1 MKLKEIIP
9 QNYLESD
16 FGSIIGKLCDKID
29 EKLQLKQ
36 CKIIDNDYKVVQETS
51 DLNLFSILDF
61 QKVSNENLRLR
72 TELAEMKVKFLE
84 EFQERL
90 KAEGKLLK
98 YTSKANPAD
107 FKVSNDTQYHILMN
121 RIFQMPQ
128 SDLIKMMDRW
138 DSEIELPRKFE
149 RSILFGINELD
160 LTQHAKVFL
169 ENISENIFFSENQKE
184 RTKIICFNSDN
195 QLITIDILHVS
206 PSKFPIYTNSDEFCQ
221 KVAISK
227 NISYKSE
234 GSSFWDYKQ

>member
-16 FGSIIGKLCDKID
+16 FGYIIGKLCDKID
-29 EKLQLKQ
+29 EKLELKQ
-36 CKIIDNDYKVVQETS
+36 CKIIDDDYKVVHETT

-98 YTSKANPAD
+98 YTSKANAAD

-128 SDLIKMMDRW
+128 GDLIKMMERW
-138 DSEIELPRKFE
+138 DSGIELPRKFD
-149 RSILFGINELD
+149 SDIVIAIDQKD
-160 LTQHAKVFL
+160 LTQHAMKYLQSVSGYTYFSVK
-169 ENISENIFFSENQKE
+169 ENKKPMLVCITLNSEIVLIRKFEGAVSKYP
-184 RTKIICFNSDN
+184 II
-195 QLITIDILHVS
+195 
-206 PSKFPIYTNSDEFCQ
+206 TNSDEFCQ
-221 KVAISK
+221 TVAMRK

-234 GSSFWDYKQ
+234 GSSFWDYK